1 MTAVDTPAVRS
12 GGAVRAG
19 EHAAIEALL
28 RCFVLDHAVPV
39 PESGPLRLWLPDG
52 GTITVDVR
60 YRSVTGL
67 HGFGAVST
75 ADGAVGSAA
84 CLAAM
89 LTGGDTDLV
98 ARVADSAGRIDR
110 YLRERGAE
118 AAPVTR
124 TVDEAPAAAGAS
136 AVVAPTVHGAS
147 VAGVAPTVDGFLAA
161 EQDLL
166 LGHLLHP
173 AAKSRDGIGPDEDAR
188 YAPELRGRFPLH
200 WFAVDPDLVRTGA
213 VAHPAL
219 AAPLPDLFGG
229 PAAGTRPVLPAHPW
243 QATDLL
249 HRPGFR
255 ALVDAGRIEPLGP
268 AGPDWYPTSSLRT
281 VYRPGHPVML
291 KLSLGLRITN
301 SRREN
306 TPTELARGL
315 EVQRLLAAGIA
326 APVAAAY
333 PQFRIVADPAYASVQ
348 HPDGTPTQLDVSVRE
363 APPGLSAARVLAG
376 LVAPQ
381 PGVRDA
387 TVVRLVR
394 RLAAGGRAEAVAAE
408 WVRRYVDRVLAPM
421 VLLYASTGI
430 GLEAHQQNTLVL
442 LDDDG
447 WPDTGW
453 YRDNQGYYLA
463 TSALPAVLAATGAAG
478 STLAVTEDSMVDDR
492 LTYYLLFNQAL
503 APVSALGAAGVA
515 DERDLLGALRDGL
528 RAIVARGHDTN
539 GGLVRRWLT
548 ADRLPRKANLA
559 TRLAGI
565 DEVLAP
571 VDRQSVYR
579 AVPNPLREAR

>member
-1 MTAVDTPAVRS
+1 MTTLDTAAVPVDAAVS
-12 GGAVRAG
+12 AG
-19 EHAAIEALL
+19 EQAAIEALL

-39 PESGPLRLWLPDG
+39 PERGPLRLWLPDG
-52 GTITVDVR
+52 GTVTAEVR

-75 ADGAVGSAA
+75 VDGEIGSATA
-84 CLAAM
+84 LAAL

-98 ARVADSAGRIDR
+98 ARVADSAGRIGR
-110 YLRERGAE
+110 YLRERAAE
-118 AAPVTR
+118 PSPTADDASLASGTPRENGTSTER
-124 TVDEAPAAAGAS
+124 GAS
-136 AVVAPTVHGAS
+136 TVSGAP
-147 VAGVAPTVDGFLAA
+147 VDGFLAA

-200 WFAVDPDLVRTGA
+200 WFAVDPELVRTGS
-213 VAHPAL
+213 VDHPAL
-219 AAPLPDLFGG
+219 SVPLPELLGA
-229 PAAGTRPVLPAHPW
+229 PAGQHRPVLPAHPW
-243 QATDLL
+243 QAADLL
-249 HRPGFR
+249 RRKGFR
-255 ALVDAGRIEPLGP
+255 ELVEGGRIEPLGP

-306 TPTELARGL
+306 TPTELVRGL

-333 PQFRIVADPAYASVQ
+333 PRFRIVADPAYASVQ

-363 APPGLSAARVLAG
+363 APPGLSAARVLTG

-394 RLAAGGRAEAVAAE
+394 RLAAGGRPEAVAAE

-421 VLLYASTGI
+421 VLLYATTGI

-442 LDDDG
+442 LDADG

-463 TSALPAVLAATGAAG
+463 TSALPAVLATTGAAE
-478 STLAVTEDSMVDDR
+478 STLAVTEDSIVDDR

-528 RAIVARGHDTN
+528 RAIVARGHDTSS
-539 GGLVRRWLT
+539 GLVHRWLT

-571 VDRQSVYR
+571 VDRQSVYLT
-579 AVPNPLREAR
+579 VPNPLREAR

>member
-1 MTAVDTPAVRS
+1 MTTLETPATRPNAAPS
-12 GGAVRAG
+12 AG
-19 EHAAIEALL
+19 ERAAIEALL
-28 RCFVLDHAVPV
+28 RCYVLDNAVPV
-39 PESGPLRLWLPDG
+39 PERGPLRLRLPG
-52 GTITVDVR
+52 GGAVTVDVR
-60 YRSVTGL
+60 YRSATGL
-67 HGFGAVST
+67 HGFGPVST
-75 ADGAVGSAA
+75 VDGAVGSAA
-84 CLAAM
+84 ALAAL
-89 LTGGDTDLV
+89 LTGDDPDLV

-110 YLRERGAE
+110 YLRARAAE
-118 AAPVTR
+118 AAADGGSAQPPIAEPGAVS
-124 TVDEAPAAAGAS
+124 APPAATRWATMRRA
-136 AVVAPTVHGAS
+136 
-147 VAGVAPTVDGFLAA
+147 DGFLAA

-173 AAKSRDGIGPDEDAR
+173 AAKSRDGIDPDEDAR

-200 WFAVDPDLVRTGA
+200 WFAVDPDLVRTGS
-213 VAHPAL
+213 VPHPAL
-219 AAPLPDLFGG
+219 SAPLPELLGAPTVD
-229 PAAGTRPVLPAHPW
+229 ARPILPAHPW
-243 QATDLL
+243 QAADLL
-249 HRPGFR
+249 HRTGFR
-255 ALVDAGRIEPLGP
+255 QLIDDGRIEPLGP

-306 TPTELARGL
+306 TPTELVRGL

-333 PQFRIVADPAYASVQ
+333 PKFRILADPAYASVQ

-363 APPGLSAARVLAG
+363 APPGLTAARVLAG

-381 PGVRDA
+381 PGVRDT

-394 RLAAGGRAEAVAAE
+394 GLAAGRSTATVAAE

-421 VLLYASTGI
+421 VLLYATTGI

-442 LDDDG
+442 LDGDG

-463 TSALPAVLAATGAAG
+463 TSALPAVLAATGATE
-478 STLAVTEDSMVDDR
+478 STLAVTEDSIVDDR

-528 RAIVARGHDTN
+528 RAIVARGHDTSS
-539 GGLVRRWLT
+539 GLVRRWLT

-571 VDRQSVYR
+571 VDRQSIYLT
-579 AVPNPLREAR
+579 VPNPVREAR